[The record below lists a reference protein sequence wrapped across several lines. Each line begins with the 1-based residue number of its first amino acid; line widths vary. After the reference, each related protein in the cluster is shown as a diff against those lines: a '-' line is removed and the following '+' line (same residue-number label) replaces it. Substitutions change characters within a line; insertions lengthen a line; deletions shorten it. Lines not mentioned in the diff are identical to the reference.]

1 MSFQSEKY
9 NGSVQQL
16 DLTCIL
22 EDFSMI
28 PGEARLYVVGTLW
41 QLCADPPLSH
51 HSPQDNRNTPPT
63 KLAAG
68 RASCC
73 CWTKSDESRN
83 NNLSAR
89 ASLLLVRISVSSFKI
104 NFFTTGFRSK
114 HIYLLSGSPMI
125 TEHFLILKKI
135 ELNFNF
141 RHSLRKSNN
150 YIAVSGPGRMRD
162 NSFELVALV
171 VAGWARQQPVCID
184 GRTDGQTRYGLCY
197 GGCYLRPRD
206 RHSLSVPVQTGPLSA
221 RSRQPASCWSQLCLL
236 SSINNKTVLCSQ
248 SEPWAGR
255 KSRHPTTL
263 NSAPHC
269 LSVCLGSD

>member
-1 MSFQSEKY
+1 
-9 NGSVQQL
+9 
-16 DLTCIL
+16 
-22 EDFSMI
+22 MI

-171 VAGWARQQPVCID
+171 VAGWARQQPVCRD
-184 GRTDGQTRYGLCY
+184 GRTDGQTDRLATGCATGAATSDRGTDTVCQSQSRRGL
-197 GGCYLRPRD
+197 
-206 RHSLSVPVQTGPLSA
+206 S
-221 RSRQPASCWSQLCLL
+221 QPAPASHPAAGP
-236 SSINNKTVLCSQ
+236 SSACSVQ
-248 SEPWAGR
+248 
-255 KSRHPTTL
+255 
-263 NSAPHC
+263 
-269 LSVCLGSD
+269 